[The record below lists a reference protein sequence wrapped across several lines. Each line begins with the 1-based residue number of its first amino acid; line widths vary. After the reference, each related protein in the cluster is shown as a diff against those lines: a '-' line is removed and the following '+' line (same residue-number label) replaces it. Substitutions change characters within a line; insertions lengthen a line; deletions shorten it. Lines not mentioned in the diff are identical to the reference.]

1 MHLLVTYLSF
11 GWLVLNSIF
20 TITNIIIIIIIII
33 SAIIIIIIIIISVL
47 STSNVILKPNQ
58 L

>member
-20 TITNIIIIIIIII
+20 TITNIIIII